1 MKLRNEAERSGVGMK
16 KHGFYPAAVT
26 AQPDNDF
33 EPADSTN

>member
-1 MKLRNEAERSGVGMK
+1 MKLRNEAEQSGVGMK
-16 KHGFYPAAVT
+16 KRGFDPAAVT